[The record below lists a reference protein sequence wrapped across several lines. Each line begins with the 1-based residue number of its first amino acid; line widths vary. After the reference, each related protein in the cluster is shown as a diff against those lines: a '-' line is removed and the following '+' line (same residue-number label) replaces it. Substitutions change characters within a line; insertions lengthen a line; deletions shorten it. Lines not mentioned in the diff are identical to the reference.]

1 MQKSQSRGL
10 GEKASGEVVQE
21 NKRAQGASEG
31 DRGDCAAFSGGVS
44 VVLMMIFAYL
54 VSLIFFGK
62 NLDELY
68 NSQPFRNG
76 KRR

>member
-1 MQKSQSRGL
+1 MQKSKSQGL
-10 GEKASGEVVQE
+10 EEKASEEVVQE

-54 VSLIFFGK
+54 VSLIFLGK
-62 NLDELY
+62 NLAELY
-68 NSQPFRNG
+68 NPQSFRNG